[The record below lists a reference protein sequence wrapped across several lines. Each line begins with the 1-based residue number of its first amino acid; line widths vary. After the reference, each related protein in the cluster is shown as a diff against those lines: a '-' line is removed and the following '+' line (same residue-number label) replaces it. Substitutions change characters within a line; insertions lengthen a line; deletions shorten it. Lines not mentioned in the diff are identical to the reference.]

1 MIISSISSLV
11 KCIVHVQKSW
21 AIRKED
27 TLIVFIY
34 VIEKIVE
41 LKKNVHWKKGLIS
54 LSEKSMLP
62 LNTKVI

>member
-34 VIEKIVE
+34 VIEEIVE
-41 LKKNVHWKKGLIS
+41 LKKNVHWKKD
-54 LSEKSMLP
+54 
-62 LNTKVI
+62 